1 MTAVGR
7 WLRNPLVAAAAI
19 LVFLTTGARAEGVAG
34 GPRERTVVHAG
45 VLIAEPGKPALV
57 NQSIIIEDGT
67 IVAVTDGFVGGDDA
81 IDLSDRTVLPG
92 LIDMHTHVTGF
103 EELDLDHPAG
113 WIMHRALARQ
123 SRNALDAVPVL
134 NAILE
139 RGFTTIRNL
148 GDPAGVTYDLR
159 DAIAAGK
166 IVGPRMVVSEPQ
178 ITVGGGDLRA
188 SQFGVRAAVEPFLAN
203 RGECSGAEDC
213 SRIVRE
219 EIARGADVI
228 KFRLSDLTFVD
239 PKIKTFET
247 PAEVTAIIET
257 AHRLGRKVAVHTAF
271 VDRETLLAISAGADT
286 IEHAPVSRAVLAAMK
301 RNGTVFVPTLSAS
314 AFFAP
319 ILAQLGIERDF
330 HGEAL
335 DSVRQ
340 AHQDGIM
347 LAYGTDLLPLTANR
361 QADEFKEFVKAGL
374 SPEEALMTATVNA
387 AAALGLGKTI
397 GRIAP
402 GMAADMIAV
411 EGNPIEDVGVLQNV
425 SFVMKNGAIIKE

>member
-1 MTAVGR
+1 M
-7 WLRNPLVAAAAI
+7 RNPLAAAAGI
-19 LVFLTTGARAEGVAG
+19 LLFLATEARAEVDADA
-34 GPRERTVVHAG
+34 PPVRTVIHAG
-45 VLIAEPGKPALV
+45 VLIAEPGKPTLV
-57 NQSIIIEDGT
+57 NQSIIIEGGT
-67 IVAVTDGFVGGDDA
+67 IFAVTDGFVGGDDA

-103 EELDLDHPAG
+103 EELDPAHPTG
-113 WIMHRALARQ
+113 WIMQRALARQ
-123 SRNALDAVPVL
+123 SRSALDAVPVL
-134 NAILE
+134 GAILQ

-159 DAIAAGK
+159 DAIAEGK

-178 ITVGGGDLRA
+178 ITAGGGDLRA

-203 RGECSGAEDC
+203 RGECNGAEDC

-228 KFRLSDLTFVD
+228 KFRLSDLAFVD
-239 PKIKTFET
+239 PKIETFET
-247 PAEVTAIIET
+247 PAEVTAIIGT

-271 VDRETLLAISAGADT
+271 VDRETLLAVAAGADT
-286 IEHAPVSRAVLAAMK
+286 IEHAPVDREILAAMK
-301 RNGTVFVPTLSAS
+301 RSGTVFVPTLSAS

-319 ILAQLGIERDF
+319 ILARLGIQRDF
-330 HGEAL
+330 YGEAL

-347 LAYGTDLLPLTANR
+347 LAYGTDLLPLTADR
-361 QADEFKEFVKAGL
+361 QAYEFEEFVNAGL

-387 AAALGLGKTI
+387 AVALGLSNTI
-397 GRIAP
+397 GKIAP
-402 GMAADMIAV
+402 GMTADVIAV
-411 EGNPIEDVGVLQNV
+411 EGDPLKDVGVLQNV
-425 SFVMKNGAIIKE
+425 SFVMTNGTIIKQ